1 MTMRRAILITA
12 LAVSFAGCHKEIT
25 RENPQADTHVDMKP
39 GLFEVDDC
47 AHKFKDKLAAFRF
60 PDDAVQKFGSPM
72 PVALLRFKNET
83 AEHNFDVAAFTDS
96 IRDTLM
102 ETGKV
107 AFQVEKERV
116 GEAAEQQNYEQNFN
130 NTDPNQQA
138 AQGTAAGTR
147 YLLYGRMVEIAK
159 RNASEGVSENSYII
173 SIEMLDKQ
181 RNLTVILARQEY
193 RLRKS

>member
-1 MTMRRAILITA
+1 MRRAILITA
-12 LAVSFAGCHKEIT
+12 LAVSFAGCHKEVT
-25 RENPQADTHVDMKP
+25 RENPQADTHVDIKP

-60 PDDAVQKFGSPM
+60 PDDAVTKFGTPM

-83 AEHNFDVAAFTDS
+83 ADHFDTALFTDS

-107 AFQVEKERV
+107 AFQIEKERV

-147 YLLYGRMVEIAK
+147 YLLYGRIAEIAK
-159 RNASEGVSENSYII
+159 RDASEGLAENTYVVT
-173 SIEMLDKQ
+173 IEMLDKQ
-181 RNLTVILARQEY
+181 RNLSILISREKY
-193 RLRKS
+193 RLRRQ